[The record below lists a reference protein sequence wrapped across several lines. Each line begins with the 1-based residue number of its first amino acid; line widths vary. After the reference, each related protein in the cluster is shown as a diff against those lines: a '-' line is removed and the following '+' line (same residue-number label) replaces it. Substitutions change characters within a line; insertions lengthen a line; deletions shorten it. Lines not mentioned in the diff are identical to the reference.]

1 MKRKATWSPLQTQL
15 RRLRQAHERTEA
27 EIVRLR
33 VVLHKLL
40 TRSDDQREE
49 IISLEIQHAA
59 AVGGA
64 A

>member
-1 MKRKATWSPLQTQL
+1 MKRKATLAPLQTQL

>member
-1 MKRKATWSPLQTQL
+1 MKRKATLAPLQTQL

-27 EIVRLR
+27 EIVRVR
-33 VVLHKLL
+33 VELNKLL